1 MDSTKFLIILNGEDK
16 TESIASIKKQDDVW
30 RIAFANTAKTY
41 TYKYDKVIFL
51 TNPQRH
57 TKPEKLGIYN
67 AKFAL
72 IFEKYCKIF
81 FDNGTTKLLETAI
94 LLPNVKS
101 SNANVF
107 LYCKELATIVG
118 VKNEDNESLLSRAYN
133 KIDML
138 VKESVLSNYLHPS
151 QPHRTNEINTPILSP
166 FGLNASQYQA
176 ICNALESQISII
188 EGPPGT
194 GKTQSI
200 LNIIANSLFLGKNV
214 AVVSNNNA
222 ATDNVFMKLEKYGLT
237 YLCAKLGKKD
247 NIKQFL
253 QNQSHTYPD
262 FAQSITQERKDT
274 FSQAIKKLN
283 IQAQEIFT
291 LQNAIAK
298 QKTML
303 SALELEF
310 HHFTMQENLTIRPH
324 FLTLLQKDSTL
335 LLKTKIALENTPK
348 GWRYFLLVCKLF
360 LIQRIGNFT
369 FYKLPLQ
376 DIIQHFEYAYYMQ
389 SIATARE
396 ILTHDTKRLEI
407 LRDTQTL
414 EHLQEYSLTLLQE
427 SLRIRYGSHT
437 QRPIFSEKDLLTN
450 AEQFCDEYP
459 IIFSTTHAIKN
470 CFGRDFL
477 FDYLIID
484 EASQVDLVTG
494 VLALSVARN
503 IVIVGDTKQLP
514 NVIDSTMS
522 QQIQELTT
530 RYKIP
535 PHYDYMQHS
544 FLSSVCSV
552 LPNAPSVLLKEHYR
566 CHPKIINF
574 CNQKFYG
581 SELVILSE
589 DNGEANVLEAYV
601 SPAGN
606 HARGH
611 YNQREIDII
620 ANEILPNTTIEPQE
634 IGIITPYNE
643 QKARLQNAVGEIE
656 ADTVHKYQGRE
667 KDLIIIATTDN
678 QSNDFIDD
686 SKMLN
691 VAITRAKKQLKLIVS
706 YEVCH
711 KQNTNIN
718 DFIRYITYQSAKPIE
733 SKIYSI
739 FDLLYKANAQARAL
753 YLKGKRRIS
762 QFDSENIAFAFI
774 KDILQQDSY
783 HSLDVLPHI
792 PLAKVIKIDETL
804 TQEEK
809 LYAQNP
815 LTHFD
820 FIIYHIMDKAPLL
833 AVEIDGYAFHH
844 THKQLNR
851 DRLKD
856 SICKKHNLPLL
867 RLSTTQSAESKRL
880 KDMLQALL

>member
-1 MDSTKFLIILNGEDK
+1 M
-16 TESIASIKKQDDVW
+16 
-30 RIAFANTAKTY
+30 
-41 TYKYDKVIFL
+41 
-51 TNPQRH
+51 
-57 TKPEKLGIYN
+57 
-67 AKFAL
+67 
-72 IFEKYCKIF
+72 
-81 FDNGTTKLLETAI
+81 
-94 LLPNVKS
+94 
-101 SNANVF
+101 
-107 LYCKELATIVG
+107 YCKELATIVG
-118 VKNEDNESLLSRAYN
+118 VKNEENKSLLSKAYN
-133 KIDML
+133 KIDM
-138 VKESVLSNYLHPS
+138 VAKESALSHYLCAS
-151 QPHRTNEINTPILSP
+151 QPHENNINSPILSP
-166 FGLNASQYQA
+166 FGLNASQFQA
-176 ICNALESQISII
+176 IYNALESQVSII

-200 LNIIANSLFLGKNV
+200 LNIIANIIFFGKNV

-237 YLCAKLGKKD
+237 HLCAKLGKKD

-262 FAQSITQERKDT
+262 FAESITQEKKDMLY
-274 FSQAIKKLN
+274 QAIQKLN
-283 IQAQEIFT
+283 IQAQEIFA

-298 QKTML
+298 QKSLL

-310 HHFTMQENLTIRPH
+310 RHFTMQENLQIYPH
-324 FLTLLQKDSTL
+324 FLTSLQKDSAL
-335 LLKTKIALENTPK
+335 LLKTKIVLENTPK
-348 GWRYFLLVCKLF
+348 GWRYFLLVCKLC
-360 LIQRIGNFT
+360 LIQHIGNFA

-376 DIIQHFEYAYYMQ
+376 DIIQHFEYAYYVQ
-389 SIATARE
+389 SIATAKE
-396 ILTHDTKRLEI
+396 TLTYDTKRLET
-407 LRDTQTL
+407 LRTTRTL
-414 EHLQEYSLTLLQE
+414 EHLQEYSFTLLRE
-427 SLRIRYGSHT
+427 SVRIRYDNRT
-437 QRPIFSEKDLLTN
+437 QRPIFSEKDLLNN

-522 QQIQELTT
+522 KQIQELTT
-530 RYKIP
+530 HYKIP
-535 PHYDYMQHS
+535 SHYDYMQHS

-552 LPNAPSVLLKEHYR
+552 LPNAPRVLLKEHYR

-581 SELVILSE
+581 NALVILSE
-589 DNGEANVLEAYV
+589 DNGEENVLEVYV
-601 SPAGN
+601 SSAGN

-611 YNQREIDII
+611 YNQREI
-620 ANEILPNTTIEPQE
+620 
-634 IGIITPYNE
+634 GIITPYNE
-643 QKARLQNAVGEIE
+643 QKAHLQNAVGEIE

-667 KDLIIIATTDN
+667 KDLIIIATTNN
-678 QSNDFIDD
+678 QSNEFIDN

-706 YEVCH
+706 YDVCH

-733 SKIYSI
+733 SKVYSI
-739 FDLLYKANAQARAL
+739 FDLLYKANTQAREL

-792 PLAKVIKIDETL
+792 PLAKVIKIDEAL

-820 FIIYHIMDKAPLL
+820 FIIYHIMDKVPLL

-856 SICKKHNLPLL
+856 SICKKHNFSLL

-880 KDMLQALL
+880 KDMLQALF